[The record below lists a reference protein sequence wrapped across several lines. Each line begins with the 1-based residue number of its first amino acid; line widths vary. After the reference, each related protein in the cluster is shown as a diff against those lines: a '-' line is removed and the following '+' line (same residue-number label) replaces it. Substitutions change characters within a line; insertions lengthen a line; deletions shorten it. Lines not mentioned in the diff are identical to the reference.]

1 MYSMIKPGDLHHAD
15 YKSAVTD
22 WAHNSKDWPMKE
34 EIEKLKVKSEL
45 ELTNLSTEADVYQFK
60 SRYLGRNGSLTS
72 LIKLLRDVDPQERA
86 SVGAALNTFKKELEE
101 HIETALLHARF
112 TAKNQRISESRVD
125 VTLPGRKLPLGSRH
139 PITTIAAT
147 VIEIFTSLG
156 FEVVEGPEV
165 ELDFFN
171 FEALNIPKDHPARD
185 MHDTFYIS
193 ENTLLRTHTSPVQI
207 RTMKLTTPP
216 VRILCPGKVYR
227 CDSDISH
234 TPMFHQVEGL
244 MVDEDISFGDL
255 KGILTIAVHKIFDED
270 TRLRFRPSYF
280 PFTEPSAEVDIQCVM
295 CRGKG
300 CRVCSNTGWLEI
312 LGSGMVHPQVF
323 RNVGYDPEKVTGFA
337 FGLGIERIAMLKFGI
352 NDIRLFFEND
362 FRFLSQF

>member
-1 MYSMIKPGDLHHAD
+1 MQ
-15 YKSAVTD
+15 
-22 WAHNSKDWPMKE
+22 E
-34 EIEKLKVKSEL
+34 EIEKLKRQSQL
-45 ELTNLSTEADVYQFK
+45 ELTNLLKETDIYQFK
-60 SRYLGRNGSLTS
+60 SRYLGRNGSLTQ
-72 LIKLLRDVDPQERA
+72 LIKLLKNVPPGDRA
-86 SVGAALNTFKKELEE
+86 AVGALINAFKNELEE
-101 HIETALLHARF
+101 QIEQALSQVQAAAR
-112 TAKNQRISESRVD
+112 NQKVSEHTVD
-125 VTLPGRKLPLGSRH
+125 VTLPGRQLPLGGRH
-139 PITTIAAT
+139 PVTMVADKIID
-147 VIEIFTSLG
+147 IFTRLG
-156 FEVVEGPEV
+156 FEIVEGPEV

-171 FEALNIPKDHPARD
+171 FEALNLPKDHPARD

-193 ENTLLRTHTSPVQI
+193 DDSLLRTHTSPVQI
-207 RTMKLTTPP
+207 RTMQVTSPP
-216 VRILCPGKVYR
+216 IRIICPGKVYR

-244 MVDEDISFGDL
+244 MVDENISFGDL
-255 KGILTIAVHKIFDED
+255 KGLLTTFVQQIFDED
-270 TRLRFRPSYF
+270 TRLRFRPSFF

-300 CRVCSNTGWLEI
+300 CRVCGNSGWLEI

-362 FRFLSQF
+362 YRFLTQF